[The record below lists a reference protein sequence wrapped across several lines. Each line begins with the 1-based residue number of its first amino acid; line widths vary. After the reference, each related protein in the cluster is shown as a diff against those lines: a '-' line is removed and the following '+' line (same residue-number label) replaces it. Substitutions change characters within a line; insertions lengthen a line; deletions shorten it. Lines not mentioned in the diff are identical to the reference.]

1 MPAKILI
8 IGTGLGGLT
17 TALRLSSKGY
27 EVEMV
32 EKYHQAGGRLNLLEK
47 DGFKFDMAPTFFSMS
62 YEFQELIKDCKMDM
76 PFEFVELDPL
86 YSVHFEGDQ
95 RSYLIY
101 KDLKKLAIEFQ
112 DVEPDFERK
121 IHKFL
126 KAAGEIFHDTE
137 NIVIRRNFDSLAQ
150 YLLKL
155 STVPIKHA
163 PKMFYSMWQEMERNF
178 ESFEVKVIFSL
189 VGFFLGST
197 PFDTPAVYTLL
208 NYTELV
214 HDGYY
219 NVKGGMYKIVEG
231 ILKELEK
238 RAVKI
243 HFNTEITSF
252 SSENGKISSFFDHQ
266 GKEWKADRFVVNAD
280 AAWFRGAIM
289 KRPAF
294 SEKRLDAKKWTLAPL
309 TIYLGLDTKVPDMY
323 HHNYFLRRNFKEYA
337 GKIFKNKIKL
347 DKPYYYVNIQSK
359 HNPDYAPPGKECVFI
374 LCPVPD
380 LRFKPNWLDDQQ
392 IADGIIQDLS
402 ERTGFD
408 FIKHTQTRVILNPE
422 HWQNMFNLYRGSG
435 LGLAHDLN
443 QVGGFR
449 PKNKD
454 EKFKN
459 LYYVGASTVPGTG
472 LPMTVISSRLVTE
485 RIEKDNGTLPKKQ
498 PRLQQNNNLQL

>member
-1 MPAKILI
+1 MQKTTLI

-17 TALRLSSKGY
+17 TALRLASRGWK
-27 EVEMV
+27 VDMV
-32 EKYHQAGGRLNLLEK
+32 EKYHRAGGRLNLLEK

-62 YEFQELIKDCKMDM
+62 YEFQELIKDCNIEM

-101 KDLKKLAIEFQ
+101 KDLKKLALEFQ
-112 DVEPDFERK
+112 QIEPDFEKK

-126 KAAGEIFHDTE
+126 KAAGQLFHDTE
-137 NIVIRRNFDSLAQ
+137 NIVIRRNFDSLTH

-155 STVPIKHA
+155 TTVPVKHA
-163 PKMFYSMWQEMERNF
+163 PKMFYSMWKEMERNF

-189 VGFFLGST
+189 VGFFLGAT

-208 NYTELV
+208 NYTELM

-231 ILKELEK
+231 LLPELEK
-238 RAVKI
+238 RGVKI
-243 HFNTEITSF
+243 HYNTEITSF
-252 SSENGKISSFFDHQ
+252 SEENGKISSFSDST
-266 GKEWKADRFVVNAD
+266 GKIWNADLFVVNAD
-280 AAWFRGAIM
+280 AAGFRGRIM
-289 KRPAF
+289 KRPEF
-294 SEKRLDAKKWTLAPL
+294 SEEKLDQKKWTLAPL

-323 HHNYFLRRNFKEYA
+323 HHNYFLRRNFREYA
-337 GKIFKNKIKL
+337 GKIFKNQIKL
-347 DKPYYYVNIQSK
+347 DKPYYYVNIQSM
-359 HNPDYAPPGKECVFI
+359 HNPNYAPPGKESVFI

-380 LRFKPNWLDDQQ
+380 LRYKPDWSDDQE
-392 IADGIIQDLS
+392 IADSIIDDMSQ
-402 ERTGFD
+402 RIGFD
-408 FIKHTQTRVILNPE
+408 FKKHTEVRVVLNPE
-422 HWQNMFNLYRGSG
+422 HWQNMFGLYRGSG

-454 EKFKN
+454 EKFRN

-485 RIEKDNGTLPKKQ
+485 RILKDYGLVP
-498 PRLQQNNNLQL
+498 

>member
-1 MPAKILI
+1 MQKKVII

-17 TALRLSSKGY
+17 TALRLSGKGY
-27 EVEMV
+27 QVEMV
-32 EKYHQAGGRLNLLEK
+32 EKHHRAGGRLNLLEK

-62 YEFQELIKDCKMDM
+62 YEFQELITDCNIPM

-86 YSVHFEGDQ
+86 YSVHFEGDK

-112 DVEPDFERK
+112 EIEPDFETK
-121 IHKFL
+121 IRKFL
-126 KAAGEIFHDTE
+126 KAAGQLFHDTE
-137 NIVIRRNFDSLAQ
+137 DIVIRSNFDTLAG
-150 YLLKL
+150 YLLRL
-155 STVPIKHA
+155 TTVPLKHA
-163 PKMFYSMWQEMERNF
+163 PKMFYSMWREMERNF
-178 ESFEVKVIFSL
+178 DSFEVKVIFSL
-189 VGFFLGST
+189 VGFFLGAT

-208 NYTELV
+208 NYTELM

-231 ILKELEK
+231 LLPELEK
-238 RAVKI
+238 RGVRI
-243 HFNTEITSF
+243 QYNTEITSYN
-252 SSENGKISSFFDHQ
+252 SMDGKISSFIDNT
-266 GKEWKADRFVVNAD
+266 GKEWKADLYVVNAD
-280 AAWFRGAIM
+280 AAFFRGAIL

-294 SEKRLDAKKWTLAPL
+294 SEEKLDRKKWTLAPL

-323 HHNYFLRRNFKEYA
+323 HHNYFLRRNFREYA
-337 GKIFKNKIKL
+337 GKIFSNKIKL
-347 DKPYYYVNIQSK
+347 DKPYYYVNIQSM
-359 HNPDYAPPGKECVFI
+359 HNTNYAPPGKECIFI

-380 LRFKPNWLDDQQ
+380 LRFKPDWSDAGE

-408 FIKHTQTRVILNPE
+408 FRKHTEVKVVLNPE
-422 HWQNMFNLYRGSG
+422 HWQNMFGLYRGSG

-454 EKFKN
+454 EKFGN

-485 RIEKDNGTLPKKQ
+485 RILKDHGHLS
-498 PRLQQNNNLQL
+498 

>member
-1 MPAKILI
+1 MQKTTLI

-17 TALRLSSKGY
+17 TALRLASRGWK
-27 EVEMV
+27 VDMV
-32 EKYHQAGGRLNLLEK
+32 EKYHRAGGRLNLLEK

-62 YEFQELIKDCKMDM
+62 YEFQELIKDCNIEM

-101 KDLKKLAIEFQ
+101 KDLKKLALEFQ
-112 DVEPDFERK
+112 QIEPDFEKK

-126 KAAGEIFHDTE
+126 KAAGQLFHDTE
-137 NIVIRRNFDSLAQ
+137 NIVIRRNFDSLTH

-155 STVPIKHA
+155 TTVPVKHA
-163 PKMFYSMWQEMERNF
+163 PKMFYSMWKEMERNF

-189 VGFFLGST
+189 VGFFLGAT

-208 NYTELV
+208 NYTELM

-231 ILKELEK
+231 LLPELEK
-238 RAVKI
+238 RGVKI
-243 HFNTEITSF
+243 HYNTEITSF
-252 SSENGKISSFFDHQ
+252 SEENGKISSFSDST
-266 GKEWKADRFVVNAD
+266 GKIWNADLFVVNAD
-280 AAWFRGAIM
+280 AAGFRGRIM
-289 KRPAF
+289 KRPEF
-294 SEKRLDAKKWTLAPL
+294 SEEKLDQKKWTLAPL

-323 HHNYFLRRNFKEYA
+323 HHNYFLRRNFREYA
-337 GKIFKNKIKL
+337 GKIFKNQIKL
-347 DKPYYYVNIQSK
+347 DKPYYYVNIQSM
-359 HNPDYAPPGKECVFI
+359 HNPNYAPPGKESVFI

-380 LRFKPNWLDDQQ
+380 LRYKPDWSDDQE
-392 IADGIIQDLS
+392 IADSIIDDMSQ
-402 ERTGFD
+402 RIGFD
-408 FIKHTQTRVILNPE
+408 FKKHTEVRVILNPE
-422 HWQNMFNLYRGSG
+422 HWQNMFGLYRGSG

-454 EKFKN
+454 EKFRN

-485 RIEKDNGTLPKKQ
+485 RILKDHGLVS
-498 PRLQQNNNLQL
+498 

>member
-1 MPAKILI
+1 MHNKVLI

-17 TALRLSSKGY
+17 TALRLASRGFR
-27 EVEMV
+27 VEMV

-62 YEFQELIKDCKMDM
+62 YEFQELIKDCNIQM

-86 YSVHFEGDQ
+86 YAVHFEGDK

-101 KDLKKLAIEFQ
+101 KDLKKLALEFQ
-112 DVEPDFERK
+112 DLEPNFEAK
-121 IHKFL
+121 ITKFL
-126 KAAGEIFHDTE
+126 KAAGQMFHDTE
-137 NIVIRRNFDSLAQ
+137 GIVIKSNFDSLAA

-155 STVPIKHA
+155 TTVPLKHA
-163 PKMFYSMWQEMERNF
+163 PKMFYSMWREMERNF
-178 ESFEVKVIFSL
+178 ESFEVRVIFSL
-189 VGFFLGST
+189 VGFFLGAT

-231 ILKELEK
+231 ILSELEK
-238 RAVKI
+238 LGVKI
-243 HFNTEITSF
+243 HYNVEITGY
-252 SSENGKISSFFDHQ
+252 SEHLGHISAFTDSTGKV
-266 GKEWKADRFVVNAD
+266 WKADRYVVNAD
-280 AAWFRGAIM
+280 AAWFRGAILN
-289 KRPAF
+289 REDF
-294 SEKRLDAKKWTLAPL
+294 SDERLDKKKWTLAPL
-309 TIYLGLDTKVPDMY
+309 TIYLGLDAKVPDMY

-347 DKPYYYVNIQSK
+347 DKPYYYVNIQSM
-359 HNPDYAPPGKECVFI
+359 HNTEYAPPGKECIFI

-380 LRFKPNWLDDQQ
+380 LRYKKDWSDDQE

-402 ERTGFD
+402 DRTGFD
-408 FIKHTQTRVILNPE
+408 FHKHTEVKVVLNPE
-422 HWQNMFNLYRGSG
+422 HWEKMFGLYRGSG

-454 EKFKN
+454 EEFSN

-472 LPMTVISSRLVTE
+472 LPMVVISSRLVTE
-485 RIEKDNGTLPKKQ
+485 RILKDHGHLS
-498 PRLQQNNNLQL
+498 

>member
-1 MPAKILI
+1 MPKKVLI

-17 TALRLSSKGY
+17 TALRLSTRGY

-47 DGFKFDMAPTFFSMS
+47 GGFRFDMAPTFFSMS
-62 YEFQELIKDCKMDM
+62 YEFKELIEDCRIEM

-86 YSVHFEGDQ
+86 YSVHFEGDA

-101 KDLKKLAIEFQ
+101 KDLKKLAVELQKI
-112 DVEPDFERK
+112 EPDFEQK
-121 IHKFL
+121 IQKFL
-126 KAAGEIFHDTE
+126 KAAGQMFHDTE
-137 NIVIRRNFDSLAQ
+137 NIVIKSNFDSLAR

-155 STVPIKHA
+155 TTVPVKHA

-178 ESFEVKVIFSL
+178 DSFEVKVIFSL
-189 VGFFLGST
+189 VGFFLGAT

-214 HDGYY
+214 HDGYH

-231 ILKELEK
+231 LLDELQK
-238 RAVKI
+238 RNVRI
-243 HFNTEITSF
+243 HYNTEITSYTA
-252 SSENGKISSFFDHQ
+252 ENGRIICFSDQ
-266 GKEWKADRFVVNAD
+266 DGNRWAADQYVVNAD
-280 AAWFRGAIM
+280 AAWFRGSIL
-289 KRPAF
+289 KHPAF
-294 SEKRLDAKKWTLAPL
+294 TQEKLDAKKWTLAPL
-309 TIYLGLDTKVPDMY
+309 TIYLGLDTKVPNMY
-323 HHNYFLRRNFKEYA
+323 HHNYFLRRNFREYA
-337 GKIFKNKIKL
+337 GKIFKNRIKL
-347 DKPYYYVNIQSK
+347 DKPYYYVNIQSM
-359 HNPDYAPPGKECVFI
+359 HNPSYAPPGKECIFI

-380 LRFKPNWLDDQQ
+380 LRYKADWSDDQE
-392 IADGIIQDLS
+392 IADSIIQDMS

-408 FIKHTQTRVILNPE
+408 FKKHTEIKVVLNPE
-422 HWQNMFNLYRGSG
+422 HWQNMFGLYRGSG

-454 EKFKN
+454 EKFGN
-459 LYYVGASTVPGTG
+459 LYYVGASTIPGTG

-485 RIEKDNGTLPKKQ
+485 RIQKDNGHLS
-498 PRLQQNNNLQL
+498 

>member
-1 MPAKILI
+1 MPKKVLI

-17 TALRLSSKGY
+17 TALRLSTKGY

-32 EKYHQAGGRLNLLEK
+32 EKYHRAGGRLNLLEK
-47 DGFKFDMAPTFFSMS
+47 DGFKFDLGPTFFSMS
-62 YEFQELIKDCKMDM
+62 YEFQELIKDCNIAM

-86 YSVHFEGDQ
+86 YSVHFEGDK

-101 KDLKKLAIEFQ
+101 KDLKKLALEFQ
-112 DVEPDFERK
+112 QIEPDFERK
-121 IHKFL
+121 IQKFL
-126 KAAGEIFHDTE
+126 KATGEIFHDVE
-137 NIVIRRNFDSLAQ
+137 DIVIRRNFDSLTQ

-155 STVPIKHA
+155 STVPVKHA
-163 PKMFYSMWQEMERNF
+163 PKMFRSMWTEMERNF

-189 VGFFLGST
+189 VGFFLGAT

-208 NYTELV
+208 SYTEMV
-214 HDGYY
+214 HDGYH

-231 ILKELEK
+231 ILPELEK
-238 RAVKI
+238 LGVKI
-243 HFNTEITSF
+243 HYNTEITSF
-252 SSENGKISSFFDHQ
+252 SSETGKISSFTDKE
-266 GKEWKADRFVVNAD
+266 GKVWTADQYVVNAD
-280 AAWFRGAIM
+280 AAWFRGAILN
-289 KRPAF
+289 RPAF
-294 SEKRLDAKKWTLAPL
+294 SEKKLDAKKWTLGPL

-323 HHNYFLRRNFKEYA
+323 HHNYFLRRNFQEYA

-347 DKPYYYVNIQSK
+347 DKPYYYVNIQSM
-359 HNPDYAPPGKECVFI
+359 HNADYAPPGKESVFI

-380 LRFKPNWLDDQQ
+380 LRYKPDWSDENE
-392 IADGIIQDLS
+392 IADGIIQNLS

-408 FIKHTQTRVILNPE
+408 FRKHTETKVVLNPE
-422 HWQNMFNLYRGSG
+422 KWKNMFGLYKGSG

-454 EKFKN
+454 EKFEN

-472 LPMTVISSRLVTE
+472 LPMTVISSKLVTE
-485 RIEKDNGTLPKKQ
+485 RILKDNGTLPQK
-498 PRLQQNNNLQL
+498 

>member
-1 MPAKILI
+1 MPVKILI

-27 EVEMV
+27 QVEMV

-62 YEFQELIKDCKMDM
+62 YEFQELIKDCNIEM

-112 DVEPDFERK
+112 HLEPDFEKK
-121 IHKFL
+121 IQKFL
-126 KAAGEIFHDTE
+126 KAAGQIFHDTE
-137 NIVIRRNFDSLAQ
+137 DIVIRSNFDSLAQ

-155 STVPIKHA
+155 TTVPIKHA
-163 PKMFYSMWQEMERNF
+163 PKMFYSMWREMERNF

-231 ILKELEK
+231 ILRELEK
-238 RAVKI
+238 KGVKI
-243 HFNTEITSF
+243 HYNTEITSF
-252 SSENGKISSFFDHQ
+252 SSENGKISSFSDSQ
-266 GKEWKADRFVVNAD
+266 GKEWKADQFVVNAD
-280 AAWFRGAIM
+280 AAWFRGAIL

-294 SEKRLDAKKWTLAPL
+294 SEKKLDAKKWTLAPL
-309 TIYLGLDTKVPDMY
+309 TIYLGLDTKIPDMY
-323 HHNYFLRRNFKEYA
+323 HHNYFLRRNFREYA
-337 GKIFKNKIKL
+337 EKIFKNKIKL
-347 DKPYYYVNIQSK
+347 DKPYYYVNIQSM
-359 HNPDYAPPGKECVFI
+359 HNPDYAPPGKESVFI

-380 LRFKPNWLDDQQ
+380 LRYKPDWSDDHQ
-392 IADGIIQDLS
+392 IADGIIQNLS

-408 FIKHTQTRVILNPE
+408 FRKHTETRVILNPE
-422 HWQNMFNLYRGSG
+422 HWEKMFGLYRGSG

-485 RIEKDNGTLPKKQ
+485 RIEIDNGTLPQK
-498 PRLQQNNNLQL
+498 

>member
-1 MPAKILI
+1 MQKKVLI
-8 IGTGLGGLT
+8 IGTGLGGLS
-17 TALRLSSKGY
+17 TALRLSVRGY

-47 DGFKFDMAPTFFSMS
+47 DGFKFDLGPTFFSMS
-62 YEFQELIKDCKMDM
+62 YEFQELINDCNIEM

-86 YSVHFEGDQ
+86 YSVHFDGDQ

-101 KDLKKLAIEFQ
+101 KDLKKLALEFQ
-112 DVEPDFERK
+112 HLEPDFEKK
-121 IHKFL
+121 IKKFL
-126 KAAGEIFHDTE
+126 EAAGKMFHDTE
-137 NIVIRRNFDSLAQ
+137 DIVIKQNFDSLAQ

-155 STVPIKHA
+155 TTVPFKHA
-163 PKMFYSMWQEMERNF
+163 PKMFYSMWREMERNF

-231 ILKELEK
+231 MLPELVK
-238 RAVKI
+238 RGVKI
-243 HFNTEITSF
+243 HYNTEITDF
-252 SSENGKISSFFDHQ
+252 SEEGGKISTFTDST
-266 GKEWKADRFVVNAD
+266 GKIWKADQYVVNAD
-280 AAWFRGAIM
+280 AAWFRGAIL
-289 KRPAF
+289 KRKAF
-294 SEKRLDAKKWTLAPL
+294 SEEKLDAKKWTLAPL
-309 TIYLGLDTKVPDMY
+309 TIYLGLDTKIPNMY

-347 DKPYYYVNIQSK
+347 DKPYYYVNIQSM
-359 HNPDYAPPGKECVFI
+359 HNLDYAPPGKESVFI

-380 LRFKPNWLDDQQ
+380 LRFKSDWSDDQE
-392 IADGIIQDLS
+392 IADAIIQDMS
-402 ERTGFD
+402 DRTGFD
-408 FIKHTQTRVILNPE
+408 FHKHTEVKVVLNPE
-422 HWQNMFNLYRGSG
+422 HWKNMFGLYKGSG

-449 PKNKD
+449 PKNND
-454 EKFKN
+454 EKFGN

-472 LPMTVISSRLVTE
+472 LPMVVISSRLVTE
-485 RIEKDNGTLPKKQ
+485 RIQKDNGFVS
-498 PRLQQNNNLQL
+498 

>member
-1 MPAKILI
+1 MQKTALI

-17 TALRLSSKGY
+17 TALRLASRGWQ
-27 EVEMV
+27 VEMV
-32 EKYHQAGGRLNLLEK
+32 EKYHRAGGRLNLLEK

-62 YEFQELIKDCKMDM
+62 YEFQELIKDCNIPM

-101 KDLKKLAIEFQ
+101 KDLKKLALEFQ
-112 DVEPDFERK
+112 HLEPDFEKK

-126 KAAGEIFHDTE
+126 KAAGQLFHDTE
-137 NIVIRRNFDSLAQ
+137 DIVIRRNFDSLTQ

-155 STVPIKHA
+155 TTVPVKHA
-163 PKMFYSMWQEMERNF
+163 PKMFYSMWKEMERNF

-189 VGFFLGST
+189 VGFFLGAT

-231 ILKELEK
+231 LIPELEK
-238 RAVKI
+238 RGVKI
-243 HFNTEITSF
+243 HYNTEITSF
-252 SSENGKISSFFDHQ
+252 SEENGKISSFTDST
-266 GKEWKADRFVVNAD
+266 GKIWKADSFVVNAD
-280 AAWFRGAIM
+280 AAGFRGKIM
-289 KRPAF
+289 KRPEF
-294 SEKRLDAKKWTLAPL
+294 SEEKLDHKKWTLAPL

-323 HHNYFLRRNFKEYA
+323 HHNYFLRRNFREYA
-337 GKIFKNKIKL
+337 GKIFKNQIKL
-347 DKPYYYVNIQSK
+347 DKPYYYVNIQSM
-359 HNPDYAPPGKECVFI
+359 HNPEYAPPGKESVFI

-380 LRFKPNWLDDQQ
+380 LRFKSDWSDDQE
-392 IADGIIQDLS
+392 IADSIIDDMSQ
-402 ERTGFD
+402 RIGFD
-408 FIKHTQTRVILNPE
+408 FKKHTEVRVVLNPE
-422 HWQNMFNLYRGSG
+422 HWQNMFGLYRGSG

-454 EKFKN
+454 EKFSN

-485 RIEKDNGTLPKKQ
+485 RILKDHGLVPQK
-498 PRLQQNNNLQL
+498 

>member
-1 MPAKILI
+1 MDNKVLI

-17 TALRLSSKGY
+17 TALRLASRGY

-32 EKYHQAGGRLNLLEK
+32 EKYHRAGGRLNLLEK
-47 DGFKFDMAPTFFSMS
+47 DGFKFDLGPTFFSMS
-62 YEFQELIKDCKMDM
+62 YEFQELMQDCHLSM

-86 YSVHFEGDQ
+86 YAVNFEGDK
-95 RSYLIY
+95 RFYLIY
-101 KDLKKLAIEFQ
+101 KDLQKLALEFK
-112 DVEPDFERK
+112 DLEPDFERK
-121 IHKFL
+121 IRRFL
-126 KAAGEIFHDTE
+126 QAAGKIFHDTE
-137 NIVIRRNFDSLAQ
+137 NIVIKSNFDSLTR

-155 STVPIKHA
+155 TTVPVRHA
-163 PKMFYSMWQEMERNF
+163 PKMFYSMWREMERNF

-189 VGFFLGST
+189 VGFFLGAT

-231 ILKELEK
+231 LLSELEK
-238 RAVKI
+238 RGVRI
-243 HFNTEITSF
+243 HYNTEITGFTSL
-252 SSENGKISSFFDHQ
+252 NGSITSYTDST
-266 GKEWKADRFVVNAD
+266 GKAWKADQFVVNAD
-280 AAWFRGAIM
+280 AARFRGAIM
-289 KRPAF
+289 KRAAF
-294 SEKRLDAKKWTLAPL
+294 SEKKLDAKKWTLAPL
-309 TIYLGLDTKVPDMY
+309 TIYLGLDCKVQGMY

-347 DKPYYYVNIQSK
+347 DRPYYYVNLQSM
-359 HNPDYAPPGKECVFI
+359 HNPQYAPPGKESVFI

-380 LRFKPNWLDDQQ
+380 LRYKPDWSDDQQ
-392 IADGIIQDLS
+392 IADHILQDLS
-402 ERTGFD
+402 KRTGFD
-408 FIKHTQTRVILNPE
+408 FLAHTETRIVLNPV
-422 HWQNMFNLYRGSG
+422 HWEKMFGLYRGSG

-454 EKFKN
+454 EQFNN

-485 RIEKDNGTLPKKQ
+485 RIIKDHG
-498 PRLQQNNNLQL
+498 NLSQK

>member
-1 MPAKILI
+1 MKKKVLI
-8 IGTGLGGLT
+8 IGTGLGGLA

-27 EVEMV
+27 QVEMV
-32 EKYHQAGGRLNLLEK
+32 EKYHRAGGRLNLLEK

-62 YEFQELIKDCKMDM
+62 YEFKELINYCNIKM

-95 RSYLIY
+95 KSYLIY
-101 KDLKKLAIEFQ
+101 KDLKKLALEFQ
-112 DVEPDFERK
+112 DIEPDFEKK

-126 KAAGEIFHDTE
+126 KAAGEMFHDTE
-137 NIVIRRNFDSLAQ
+137 NIVIQRNFDSLTQ

-155 STVPIKHA
+155 TTVPIKHA
-163 PKMFYSMWQEMERNF
+163 PKMFYSMWREMERNF

-189 VGFFLGST
+189 VGFFLGAT
-197 PFDTPAVYTLL
+197 PYDTPAVYTLL

-231 ILKELEK
+231 ILSELDMLG
-238 RAVKI
+238 VQI
-243 HFNTEITSF
+243 HYNTEITGF
-252 SSENGKISSFFDHQ
+252 TEENGTVRSFVDRT
-266 GKEWKADRFVVNAD
+266 GKEWIADQYVVNSD
-280 AAWFRGAIM
+280 AAWFRGSVL

-294 SEKRLDAKKWTLAPL
+294 SEKKLDQKKWTLAPL

-323 HHNYFLRRNFKEYA
+323 HHNYFLRRNFREYA

-347 DKPYYYVNIQSK
+347 DKPYYYVNIQSM
-359 HNPDYAPPGKECVFI
+359 HNPDYAPPGKECIFI

-380 LRFKPNWLDDQQ
+380 LRYKPDWSDDQQ
-392 IADGIIQDLS
+392 IADSIIQDLS

-408 FIKHTQTRVILNPE
+408 FQKHTEVRVVLNPE
-422 HWQNMFNLYRGSG
+422 QWQNMFGLYRGSG

-454 EKFKN
+454 EKLNN
-459 LYYVGASTVPGTG
+459 LYYVGASTIPGTG

-485 RIEKDNGTLPKKQ
+485 RILQDNGTLQKK
-498 PRLQQNNNLQL
+498 